1 MKELLIV
8 CLIVLVMYLYKSYYD
23 IDNAI
28 NDLRKENA
36 KMKVEIE
43 NLKKDIF
50 VWKVRQVNWY
60 SQLETAESDTN
71 EIIGEI
77 TNERDDWKI
86 NL

>member
-28 NDLRKENA
+28 NNLQKENA
-36 KMKVEIE
+36 KMKMEIE

-71 EIIGEI
+71 EIFGEI
-77 TNERDDWKI
+77 TNERDD
-86 NL
+86 

>member
-28 NDLRKENA
+28 NNLRKENA

-60 SQLETAESDTN
+60 SQLETAEA
-71 EIIGEI
+71 EEELKIGEI
-77 TNERDDWKI
+77 TNERDD
-86 NL
+86 

>member
-28 NDLRKENA
+28 NNLKKENA

-60 SQLETAESDTN
+60 SQLETAEADTN
-71 EIIGEI
+71 ELIGEI
-77 TNERDDWKI
+77 TNERDD
-86 NL
+86 

>member
-28 NDLRKENA
+28 NNLKKENA

-60 SQLETAESDTN
+60 SQLETAEADTN
-71 EIIGEI
+71 EIFGEI
-77 TNERDDWKI
+77 TNERDD
-86 NL
+86 

>member
-28 NDLRKENA
+28 NNLRKENA

-71 EIIGEI
+71 EIFGEI
-77 TNERDDWKI
+77 TNERDD
-86 NL
+86 

>member
-28 NDLRKENA
+28 NNLQKENA

-60 SQLETAESDTN
+60 SQLETAEADTN
-71 EIIGEI
+71 ELIGEI
-77 TNERDDWKI
+77 TNERDD
-86 NL
+86 

>member
-28 NDLRKENA
+28 NNLKKENA

-60 SQLETAESDTN
+60 SQLETAEAESDTN
-71 EIIGEI
+71 EIFGEI
-77 TNERDDWKI
+77 TNERDD
-86 NL
+86 

>member
-28 NDLRKENA
+28 NNLKKENA

-71 EIIGEI
+71 EIFGEI
-77 TNERDDWKI
+77 TNERDD
-86 NL
+86 

>member
-71 EIIGEI
+71 ELIGEI
-77 TNERDDWKI
+77 TNERDD
-86 NL
+86 